1 MKTCEEIFIKNNFL
15 KVSLDEARKYLK
27 SILFILILKVGKIFI
42 NTSAQKSWQ
51 KFFDVIKKIFT

>member
-1 MKTCEEIFIKNNFL
+1 MKTYEEIFIKNNFL